1 MFDMFKA
8 PIESLSRRTRRR
20 LELDSIQRAE
30 AQAKHPLLGRHTGP
44 NIVNDM
50 LVGTS
55 MTTADTSRDPSANIW
70 GSFGNFEGCSNK
82 VWDDFTRVGNINMS
96 SAAAGSLGGWSA
108 YGSAGATLVDGQLE
122 GGVLGL
128 TSDTADE
135 NVNILSSTGSF
146 RMVTTST
153 LALNGKMAFEA
164 RVARSSVVSAKGEF
178 FVGLMAPTLASGLPA
193 TLQPITATD
202 DTLMTAGDFFGFHCN
217 QTTAVRGGP
226 TEVAVAFELASGTIN
241 YPTNMTTLMASS
253 GNSVLVAQSGQT
265 GFVKLGFIFDR
276 NGPMRRVTAATARQ
290 TAGQIVRAV
299 VRFFVNGLELP
310 AFLSNADV
318 ANATATQA
326 FPTAFMS
333 PVFAHMNGAS
343 TFTVSYIDWIK
354 VAQEATA

>member
-1 MFDMFKA
+1 MSDMFKSQN
-8 PIESLSRRTRRR
+8 EYLSRRTRRR
-20 LELDSIQRAE
+20 LELNRAE
-30 AQAKHPLLGRHTGP
+30 RAWLEKDR
-44 NIVNDM
+44 NRYVVNDVLM
-50 LVGTS
+50 GTS
-55 MTTADTSRDPSANIW
+55 MTVPDTSRGPSNNLW
-70 GSFGNFEGCSNK
+70 GPFGNFEGCDNK
-82 VWDDFTRVGNINMS
+82 VWNDFQQTGNPGTTA
-96 SAAAGSLGGWSA
+96 SAVAASIGNLTA
-108 YGSAGATLVDGQLE
+108 YAYAGATISDLQLE
-122 GGVLGL
+122 GGVIGL

-135 NVNILSSTGSF
+135 GISLLSSTGSF

-153 LALNGKMAFEA
+153 LALNGRLAFEA

-193 TLQPITATD
+193 AAQPITVTD

-217 QTTAVRGGP
+217 QTTGVRGGP

-265 GFVKLGFIFDR
+265 GFVKLGFLFDR

-310 AFLSNADV
+310 AFLSSADV

-326 FPTAFMS
+326 FPTAFMC

-343 TFTVSYIDWIK
+343 TFTVSSIDWWK
-354 VAQEATA
+354 CAQEATA